1 MKKLFS
7 TFLMMFTIHC
17 LSFAQNDAQLYR
29 HPAISP
35 DGLRIAFSYLGDI
48 WTASVFGGDAIRLTV
63 HEAYE
68 SYPVWS
74 PDGNKIVFSSG
85 RYGNGDLFVVNSKGG
100 TPERLTYHSA
110 NDLATD
116 WNGDG
121 NILFYSVR
129 EFNQLE
135 REPEILAISQ
145 NGGTEK
151 RIMNALGFDAVKSP
165 DGRFIAFTRST
176 NTLFREAY
184 KGPANRNIWLYDIQN
199 DTYKKISTSES
210 NDYMPKWSGSN
221 TLYFISAET
230 NKYNLYKVNLSQDGS
245 VTGSAEM
252 LTSFDDYAVRHFDI
266 SEDGSK
272 IVYERDNH
280 LYILSTSDKKSQ
292 VININVAGDYRLEP
306 FEYKTFSKD
315 ASEYEISP
323 NGKLAAFV
331 VRGEVFIKEVD
342 KEKSRSVNLSE
353 HAYRDMDICWLSD
366 STLLFVSDRDSNQYD
381 IFIVRSADKNQ
392 SNLFKSLKHELIKVT
407 NSPEDESNPVVSP
420 DGKKIIYTKGNAKV
434 IAADISAEGK
444 LSNEK
449 ILNNNWAPFNNIV
462 WSPDS
467 KWIAYSQ
474 EDLYFNEEVF
484 ILAADSSAGPFNV
497 SMHPRYDGDPFWSV
511 DGSKLGFISSRNN
524 RNNDVW
530 FAWLKKEDWDKT
542 QQDWEDKEAP
552 VEEKSDKKDSKSD
565 EKPKV
570 KEIKIDTQN
579 IHERLLQVT
588 SFPGDEGNVVISKDG
603 ETFYYTGSTS
613 NAKGRDLYSI
623 KWDGKDLKEITK
635 GGSNP
640 SGVSIDKDGK
650 YLYFFKQGGTLNRH
664 DLKGDKGE
672 SLPYSAKMK
681 VDYVTE
687 REQIFEEAWRALR
700 DNFYDPQF
708 HGKNWESLKLKYKPL
723 CLSASTENDFRDM
736 FNYMAGELN
745 ASHMGLYGN
754 DRAETLKDAT
764 AMIGAEL
771 LPVENGMKVIR
782 IIPGSPSDRDNSKLK
797 INEIIFSV
805 DGIKTSEAENF
816 YSLLTN
822 RADEQVVLGVIDS
835 TGNQKDIIIR
845 PSSNIRQLLY
855 EEWVDARKKLT
866 EEYSNGRLGYIHIQG
881 MSMPSFEVFEREL
894 TAAGNGKDGLVI
906 DVRYNGGGS
915 TTDYLMAILNYKQH
929 AYTVPRGA
937 SDDLER
943 DKLNFKS
950 YYPTGERLVF
960 AAWLKPSITL
970 CNEDSYS
977 NAEIFSHAFKTLGIG
992 KVVGKPT
999 NGSVISTGAKTLID
1013 GSFVRLPF
1021 RGWFTKATNKNQELG
1036 PAVPDII
1043 LENAPDAKSKG
1054 VDEQLKAAVDQLLKD
1069 IDAAK

>member
-1 MKKLFS
+1 MTKLFS
-7 TFLMMFTIHC
+7 TLLTLLTVNI
-17 LSFAQNDAQLYR
+17 LIFAQSDAQLYR

-35 DGLRIAFSYLGDI
+35 DGSSIAFSYLGDI
-48 WTASVFGGDAIRLTV
+48 WTASVIGGDAVRLTV

-74 PDGNKIVFSSG
+74 PDGKKIVFSSG
-85 RYGNGDLFVVNSKGG
+85 RYGNADLFIVSSKGG

-110 NDLATD
+110 NDQATD
-116 WNGDG
+116 WLSDG

-135 REPEILAISQ
+135 REPEILSISEK
-145 NGGTEK
+145 GGTEK
-151 RIMNALGFDAVKSP
+151 RIMNTLGFDAVKSP

-199 DTYKKISTSES
+199 DSYKKISTSES

-221 TLYFISAET
+221 ILYFISAET
-230 NKYNLYKVNLSQDGS
+230 DKYNLFKVILASDGS

-252 LTSFDDYAVRHFDI
+252 LTSFDDHGVRYFDI

-280 LYILSTSDKKSQ
+280 LYIFTTSDKKSKAIDID
-292 VININVAGDYRLEP
+292 VKGDYRLEP

-331 VRGEVFIKEVD
+331 VRGEVFVKEVD

-353 HAYRDMDICWLSD
+353 HAYRDMDVCWLSD
-366 STLLFVSDRDSNQYD
+366 STLLFVSDRDGNQYD
-381 IFIVRSADKNQ
+381 IYLVRSADKNQ
-392 SNLFKSLKHELIKVT
+392 SNIFKSLKHELIKVT

-420 DGKKIIYTKGNAKV
+420 DGKKIIYTNGNAKV
-434 IAADISAEGK
+434 IVADISSDGK

-449 ILNNNWAPFNNIV
+449 ILNNSWASFNNIV

-484 ILAADSSAGPFNV
+484 IRAADSSTGPINI
-497 SMHPRYDGDPFWSV
+497 SMHPRYDGSPFWSV

-542 QQDWEDKEAP
+542 QQDWEDKETP

-570 KEIKIDTQN
+570 KEIKIDVEG
-579 IHERLLQVT
+579 IHERLVQVT
-588 SFPGDEGNVVISKDG
+588 SFPGDEANVVISKDG

-640 SGVSIDKDGK
+640 SAVSIDKEGK
-650 YLYFFKQGGTLNRH
+650 YLYYFKQGGALNRH

-681 VDYVTE
+681 IDYVTE

-708 HGKNWESLKLKYKPL
+708 HERNWESLKLKYKPL

-745 ASHMGLYGN
+745 ASHMGLFGS
-754 DRAETLKDAT
+754 DRAETLKDVT
-764 AMIGAEL
+764 AMLGVEL
-771 LPVENGMKVIR
+771 IPVENGMKVTR
-782 IIPGSPSDRDNSKLK
+782 TIPKSPAERNNSKLNFHDIITSIDGNK
-797 INEIIFSV
+797 ITNE
-805 DGIKTSEAENF
+805 ENF

-822 RADEQVVLGVIDS
+822 RADEQLVLNV
-835 TGNQKDIIIR
+835 KDKDAKEREVIIR
-845 PSSNIRQLLY
+845 PSANVRQLLY
-855 EEWVDARKKLT
+855 EEWVAARKKLT
-866 EEYSNGRLGYIHIQG
+866 AEYSNGRLGYIHIQG

-894 TAAGNGKDGLVI
+894 TAAGNGKEGLVI

-929 AYTVPRGA
+929 AYTVPRGS

-943 DKLNFKS
+943 DKLNFKG

-1013 GSFVRLPF
+1013 GSFVRLPM
-1021 RGWFTKATNKNQELG
+1021 RGWFTKATDKNQELG

-1043 LENAPDAKSKG
+1043 LDNSPDAKSKG

-1069 IDAAK
+1069 IESAK